1 MSGPAEREAESRSA
15 SSCLIHRFF
24 SPTDFKVLGN
34 LEDPHHLRAAGIAMG
49 LGSQHSPK
57 KAVSFDIL
65 IVLSHLS
72 FFFLFLQGTEEKI
85 SERGTAAEIVTL
97 ISSLLSTPSHTYCAI
112 KLVLEVLQLSV

>member
-1 MSGPAEREAESRSA
+1 MSGHAEREAESRSA

-72 FFFLFLQGTEEKI
+72 FFFFCSYKVQRKRYQKEVQQL
-85 SERGTAAEIVTL
+85 
-97 ISSLLSTPSHTYCAI
+97 
-112 KLVLEVLQLSV
+112 KL